1 MPFRFLQTT
10 NDDVCICVF
19 VYHFAAFNCNSDDD
33 DARDDVGRDDDAR
46 R

>member
-1 MPFRFLQTT
+1 MPFRCLQTT

-19 VYHFAAFNCNSDDD
+19 VYDFAAFNFNLNSDD
-33 DARDDVGRDDDAR
+33 DARDDDAR